1 MKALI
6 IAILLILPA
15 LSSLCLAEE
24 SPLTPQ
30 DALTGFPLC
39 AISSSY
45 GQRCKVFS
53 DKEKA
58 AFTPSQIEEIT
69 DIEIDTDT
77 LNITTEDWMYSFS
90 INNTGANQVTLMF
103 TDDAK
108 FATYFASTEFDIRWD
123 ENQKNWFILGE
134 ITEYISGDSEDKGK
148 YIAYPE
154 PIPFCLEEDSTK

>member
-1 MKALI
+1 MKTLLP
-6 IAILLILPA
+6 ILLLVIPF
-15 LSSLCLAEE
+15 LCLAEE
-24 SPLTPQ
+24 RLTPQ
-30 DALTGFPLC
+30 GALTGFPLC

-108 FATYFASTEFDIRWD
+108 FVAYFTSTEFDIRWD

-154 PIPFCLEEDSTK
+154 PIPFCLKEDSTK